1 MEDAKQAPSRKPAN
15 KKVAPGKGKATSG
28 NLQKNVFRCGVKHI
42 SKFREALRQK
52 NLLLSNTKTETQLD
66 TLLKILQYRGDAG
79 VNTPEGVGI
88 GFARIATRVFDLE
101 MRGWRIDTLRED
113 VITADGLKHRGIARY
128 VFRGRRVDFIDPQG
142 ALDLGASA

>member
-1 MEDAKQAPSRKPAN
+1 MSRTPRKPKT

-28 NLQKNVFRCGVKHI
+28 NLQNKVLRCGEKHI

-52 NLLLSNTKTETQLD
+52 NLLLSSTKTETQLD

-113 VITADGLKHRGIARY
+113 VITADGLTHRGIARY

-142 ALDLGASA
+142 ALDLGAAA